1 MNNHP
6 DSRPPDFEG
15 IIRHFCSEGVEFII
29 IGGLAATLHGSAYI
43 TTDVDFCYN
52 RSHQNLGRL
61 ARALSEI
68 HATLR
73 GAPPDLPFRPDASTL
88 KAGLNFTFVT
98 DLGDIDMFGEVSG
111 LGPFSDVVKEAEEVS
126 LFGFPVRV
134 LTLDGLIRAKRAAGR
149 RKDLTI
155 VPELEALRELR
166 EDKDKKQE

>member
-1 MNNHP
+1 MTNQP
-6 DSRPPDFEG
+6 GSRPPDFDG
-15 IIRHFCSEGVEFII
+15 IIRHFCSEGVEFVI

-52 RSHQNLGRL
+52 RSLQNLDRL
-61 ARALSEI
+61 ARALTAI

-98 DLGDIDMFGEVSG
+98 DMGDIDIFGEVSG
-111 LGPFSDVVKEAEEVS
+111 LGPFSEVVKEAEEVS
-126 LFGFPVRV
+126 LFGFPVRI

-166 EDKDKKQE
+166 EDKDK